1 MNINEVPE
9 VITYEDI
16 ETKIEKLPE
25 HIKPELIDFIDFLL
39 LKYGDK
45 INQSFSNFKFD
56 WEGKLSEL
64 KSDYSSVDLQHKS
77 MEWR

>member
-1 MNINEVPE
+1 MIINEVLE

-25 HIKPELIDFIDFLL
+25 YIKPELIDFIDFLL